1 MSVQTKV
8 TDYFS
13 STKKAKGDK
22 YDKSKLVKV
31 TTPKSSSTPFSSP
44 SLSSRLLNAPKKS
57 SLKSRSNILKQEPK
71 RKLNPTNLLSSFES
85 QAKRLKESNDEPIPS
100 TPSTPV
106 KALESPMK
114 SKTRTF
120 EHLAFTPKKSVF
132 EVNKELGDSPKIQS
146 GHLKGISFAFYEK
159 VKIIIF

>member
-22 YDKSKLVKV
+22 YDRSKLVKV
-31 TTPKSSSTPFSSP
+31 TTPKSSTPFSSP

-85 QAKRLKESNDEPIPS
+85 QAKRLKESNDEP

-159 VKIIIF
+159 VKIILF